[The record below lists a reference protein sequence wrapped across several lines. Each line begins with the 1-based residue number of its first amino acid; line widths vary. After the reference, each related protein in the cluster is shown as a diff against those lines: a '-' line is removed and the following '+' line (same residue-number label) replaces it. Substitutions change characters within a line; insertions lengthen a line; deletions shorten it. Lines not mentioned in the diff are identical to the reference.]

1 MFVRMETRCSLT
13 DGGTPDFADRCGLG
27 DRYRY
32 WLGASG
38 RRHLF
43 TAVDA
48 RELPDFSQA
57 VVVLARRELD
67 GGYVGVDVVC
77 PGDPGEPA
85 SAEVSSRSIADPM
98 LAVFVHL
105 LTGSPAARQRL
116 VKDLT
121 GARQRL
127 AA

>member
-1 MFVRMETRCSLT
+1 MENRDTLT
-13 DGGTPDFADRCGLG
+13 DGGTPEFADRCGLG

-48 RELPDFSQA
+48 SELPDFSQA
-57 VVVLARRELD
+57 VVVLARRD
-67 GGYVGVDVVC
+67 VTGRYVGVDVVC

-85 SAEVSSRSIADPM
+85 SAEVASRSIADPL

-105 LTGSPAARQRL
+105 LTGNPSARQRL
-116 VKDLT
+116 VRDLT

>member
-1 MFVRMETRCSLT
+1 MENQSTLT
-13 DGGTPDFADRCGLG
+13 DAGTPEFAERCGLG

-48 RELPDFSQA
+48 RELPDFNQA
-57 VVVLARRELD
+57 VVVLARREASSYRGID
-67 GGYVGVDVVC
+67 IVC
-77 PGDPGEPA
+77 PGDPGEPSA
-85 SAEVSSRSIADPM
+85 SELTRRLAADTT

-105 LTGSPAARQRL
+105 LAGDASARRRMVRDLAA
-116 VKDLT
+116 
-121 GARQRL
+121 ARQRL

>member
-1 MFVRMETRCSLT
+1 METRSSLT
-13 DGGTPDFADRCGLG
+13 DGGTPEFADRCGLC

-57 VVVLARRELD
+57 VVVLARRDVAGL
-67 GGYVGVDVVC
+67 YVGVDVVC
-77 PGDPGEPA
+77 PGDPGEPT
-85 SAEVSSRSIADPM
+85 SAEVASRSIADPT

-105 LTGSPAARQRL
+105 LTGNSSARQRM
-116 VKDLT
+116 VRDLIE
-121 GARQRL
+121 ARQKL